1 MTEYRASTE
10 WNHYD
15 YCNAYFHLLDTI
27 GLDQVI
33 AYREC
38 VIHPRSAFDRFLN
51 ERGYIGMD
59 YLGDIIGTQCLREMR
74 YEEAVKYFELVSSSY
89 QYTLNTYKDKCMW
102 RDPGSTLRRR
112 FTIIP
117 IINIISHGKCF
128 LKNRPC
134 VEHPI
139 LTARHK

>member
-1 MTEYRASTE
+1 MLRKIVFSVLVPRYMEHGNNIRAIQLANMADNRLLNLINKHESRTMTEYRASTE

-51 ERGYIGMD
+51 ERG
-59 YLGDIIGTQCLREMR
+59 LSVWII
-74 YEEAVKYFELVSSSY
+74 LV
-89 QYTLNTYKDKCMW
+89 
-102 RDPGSTLRRR
+102 
-112 FTIIP
+112 I
-117 IINIISHGKCF
+117 
-128 LKNRPC
+128 
-134 VEHPI
+134 
-139 LTARHK
+139 